1 MVKGKEEEQ
10 QGYKRFDNPFWDDN
24 MMEADLEEEDENP
37 GEEDP
42 DCPSIKI
49 TAEERERIRKPWK
62 DAIIIKVL
70 DKQLGYMY
78 LRRKLQQ
85 KWGPKGQFLMADIDN
100 DFYVVKFT
108 NMDDLKFVLSQGPWL
123 IGDNYLTIQ
132 RWRPNFIAEEEKLR
146 FIAAWIRIPNL
157 SMEYF
162 DSGVLTMIGK
172 HVGRVL
178 KIDKTTAMG
187 ERGRFT
193 RLCVEVDTEK
203 PLLSK
208 FRMIGRIWR
217 IQYEGFKMICF
228 NCGKIGHESDA
239 CGKSTPNAVEEDP
252 VEASIKWNASHPEY
266 MTKYG
271 QWMIPEPTPR
281 KLPANWGE
289 KAAQAKKKDEDGDGG
304 TPPAVD
310 PGDGFKEQG
319 GKKNSK
325 QGPTQRVNSGPKN
338 KEITE
343 NRKENGS
350 RFSCLAILEAGDSS
364 KSADMEVMAE
374 KKEEG
379 RILANQPSNQVISKE
394 NQNLINLEKVMNK
407 KARKQGAQENDGKK
421 GKEPVITTGKYQEKK
436 KESLKDIT
444 NQGKDIGG
452 LSKES
457 QKISPKES
465 VRHIIEKSH
474 TGGQGR
480 TVVQEG
486 GSVGEPIVVDD
497 PPDHQSDDLE
507 MVDRGPKHH
516 EGVDGPADTN
526 MADASQETT
535 RYDNENWNHDDDSIM
550 VQEDAQ

>member
-1 MVKGKEEEQ
+1 MNAENDSPGDERRQSSEDRDNPNRSNKKIKTGTSSSPSEQSTLQENFPSLEDAYRKTGGTTATSPKAPSYSAMVKGEEEQ

-85 KWGPKGQFLMADIDN
+85 KWGPKGQFLMADIGN

-132 RWRPNFIAEEEKLR
+132 RWRPNFIAEEEKLQ

-208 FRMIGRIWR
+208 FKMIGRIWR

-228 NCGKIGHESDA
+228 NCGKLGM
-239 CGKSTPNAVEEDP
+239 NRMP
-252 VEASIKWNASHPEY
+252 VEKV
-266 MTKYG
+266 
-271 QWMIPEPTPR
+271 
-281 KLPANWGE
+281 LPMWW
-289 KAAQAKKKDEDGDGG
+289 KKI
-304 TPPAVD
+304 
-310 PGDGFKEQG
+310 
-319 GKKNSK
+319 
-325 QGPTQRVNSGPKN
+325 R
-338 KEITE
+338 
-343 NRKENGS
+343 
-350 RFSCLAILEAGDSS
+350 
-364 KSADMEVMAE
+364 
-374 KKEEG
+374 
-379 RILANQPSNQVISKE
+379 
-394 NQNLINLEKVMNK
+394 
-407 KARKQGAQENDGKK
+407 
-421 GKEPVITTGKYQEKK
+421 
-436 KESLKDIT
+436 
-444 NQGKDIGG
+444 
-452 LSKES
+452 
-457 QKISPKES
+457 
-465 VRHIIEKSH
+465 
-474 TGGQGR
+474 
-480 TVVQEG
+480 
-486 GSVGEPIVVDD
+486 
-497 PPDHQSDDLE
+497 
-507 MVDRGPKHH
+507 
-516 EGVDGPADTN
+516 
-526 MADASQETT
+526 
-535 RYDNENWNHDDDSIM
+535 
-550 VQEDAQ
+550 